1 MIKQHKLPTIIAII
15 ILVLGVASGVF
26 LVQRENIFKTPA
38 EPEETPQQVRITNIS
53 NDSFTLSWVTS
64 RATPGFVSYGKSISS
79 LDLVAQQGTLLP
91 NTSLVHS
98 VLVSNL
104 TQNTTYFFKI
114 GSGDNIFDNS
124 GQPYQITTAGTIA
137 QPPQPDIIFGTINN
151 SSGLPSKSTIVYITV
166 AGVTPLSVLTDDK
179 GSWTVPLS
187 TGRSSD
193 LKNYASYNKQTSIV
207 EIFAQ
212 GGGDQFATAKV
223 KTGSSHPVPVIT
235 LGKNHDFTDLE
246 PVSGEGGLPESQL
259 ELPELPERASGFSG
273 IENNIDDTLPKTA
286 IVLLLPKTGES
297 VNTNKP
303 QFSGTG
309 TPGTMIT
316 IKIESTALFTGT
328 VTVPKNGQWQWTS
341 PQTLEPGNHKVTI
354 SWKDTSGKTQTIERN
369 FVVLAQGSSNLPA
382 FTASQSGSVATAS
395 PTPSPSPASPRLGGP
410 SPSPTSSPSASPSAR
425 VSLPSTES
433 GVPVSGNLTPLSASI
448 IMGVMLILA
457 GIFLPKLKIFH

>member
-26 LVQRENIFKTPA
+26 LVQRAKFFETPA
-38 EPEETPQQVRITNIS
+38 SPEETPQQVRITNIS

-114 GSGDNIFDNS
+114 GSGNNLFDNS
-124 GQPYQITTAGTIA
+124 GQPYQITTAAMIA

-151 SSGLPSKSTIVYITV
+151 SSGLPSKSTIVYVTV
-166 AGVTPLSVLTDDK
+166 AGVTPLSALADDK

-187 TGRSSD
+187 TARSSD
-193 LKNYASYNKQTSIV
+193 LKNYASYNKQSSIV

-223 KTGSSHPVPVIT
+223 KTESSHPVPSIT

-246 PVSGEGGLPESQL
+246 PVSREGGLPESQL
-259 ELPELPERASGFSG
+259 ELPELPERSSGFSG
-273 IENNIDDTLPKTA
+273 IENSTGDTLPKPA
-286 IVLLLPKTGES
+286 VVLLSPKTGES

-309 TPGTMIT
+309 SPGTVIT
-316 IKIESTALFTGT
+316 IMVESTAAYTGT
-328 VTVPKNGQWQWTS
+328 VTVPQNGQWKWTPS
-341 PQTLEPGNHKVTI
+341 QTLEPGNHKVTI
-354 SWKDTSGKTQTIERN
+354 SWKDASGKTQTLERS

-382 FTASQSGSVATAS
+382 FTASESGAIATAS
-395 PTPSPSPASPRLGGP
+395 PSPSP
-410 SPSPTSSPSASPSAR
+410 SPSPTSSPSASQTPR

-433 GVPVSGNLTPLSASI
+433 GVPVSGNLTPLFASI
-448 IMGVMLILA
+448 IMGVILILT
-457 GIFLPKLKIFH
+457 GLFLPRFKIFN